1 MGYAVVAAASDQTL
15 DQIADQIRHQAATP
29 G

>member
-1 MGYAVVAAASDQTL
+1 VVAAASDQTL